1 MTYYESLE
9 AAAEKNPNLND
20 VIVLYNGEEI
30 SLRKKWGLW
39 LKTGSPDVGKAE
51 PETNLVYVPASDKV
65 LNLTRALDGKVHYK
79 KRTIQMDFKVLRPH
93 KQWENIRSELET
105 LLQGQWLTFHFA
117 QDPSWV
123 WTGLFECSLTP
134 GQTSAAASIT
144 ATCNP
149 YKTSATAAAGDDW
162 LWDTFNFETDT
173 IYDTPTEVGRL

>member
-51 PETNLVYVPASDKV
+51 PETNLVYVSASDKV

-79 KRTIQMDFKVLRPH
+79 KRTIQMDFKVLRPP

-105 LLQGQWLTFHFA
+105 MLQGQWLTFRFA

-123 WTGLFECSLTP
+123 WTGLLECSLTP

-149 YKTSATAAAGDDW
+149 YKSNLTASLGADW
-162 LWDTFNFETDT
+162 LWDFFNFETDT
-173 IYDTPTEVGRL
+173 IYETPTTEGRL

>member
-39 LKTGSPDVGKAE
+39 LKTGSPDVGKAKA
-51 PETNLVYVPASDKV
+51 ETNLVYVPASDKV
-65 LNLTRALDGKVHYK
+65 LNLTRALDDKVHYK
-79 KRTIQMDFKVLRPH
+79 KRTIQMDFKVLRPP

-105 LLQGQWLTFHFA
+105 MLQGQWLTFRFA

-123 WTGLFECSLTP
+123 WTGLFEVSLTP
-134 GQTSAAASIT
+134 GQTCAAASIT
-144 ATCNP
+144 TTCNP
-149 YKTSATAAAGDDW
+149 YKSNLTAALGADW
-162 LWDTFNFETDT
+162 LWDLFNFETDT
-173 IYDTPTEVGRL
+173 IYETPTTEGRL